1 MLLLVLWSAFLK
13 MQKHRLQKY
22 QEWLTDHWH
31 DHCLNLCIFCQQC
44 YDMKTMSCSNNRYFN
59 RSVSLFATIV
69 FWKQTSIQKVI
80 MQNFC
85 NTFKSATWKD
95 FTNASQNVAYYK
107 VDEDTL
113 ITLYSSY
120 FKWRLKLIFINEAK
134 SSDKFICAIKLRQF
148 QLPLPHIKLA
158 YFDTHLMK

>member
-1 MLLLVLWSAFLK
+1 MPVSFDQIYLWLMELKCKLVVSCFRKVKKGFLGFGLEKGLKHFQIIRDCAFIAAVVAIVIHMPLLVLWSAFLK

-69 FWKQTSIQKVI
+69 FWRQ
-80 MQNFC
+80 
-85 NTFKSATWKD
+85 
-95 FTNASQNVAYYK
+95 
-107 VDEDTL
+107 TL
-113 ITLYSSY
+113 I
-120 FKWRLKLIFINEAK
+120 
-134 SSDKFICAIKLRQF
+134 
-148 QLPLPHIKLA
+148 
-158 YFDTHLMK
+158 